1 MLKKV
6 ANLFAIAVLAVS
18 SLSFAQTAMP
28 SISPAM
34 MEQFRQLPRAE
45 QERLARQYGVDL
57 SMLQQGTMGST
68 GTINSQ
74 QQGTNLTQ
82 PRRERELQQQMQE
95 DTRKSKKTGPE
106 RFGLKLFD
114 AEISTFAPVLTQ
126 PVPDNYIL
134 GPDDQLL
141 LQLFGKQS
149 SQSTLTV
156 SRDGT
161 INVADVGPVT
171 VGGLTYSVAA
181 KLITDRIRQAMIGVD
196 AAVSM
201 GQLRTI
207 NIFVAGEAKY
217 PGAYAVSALTSVTQA
232 LFVAGGVSDIGS
244 LREITVKRA
253 GKTVAEFDLYD
264 LLLRGDLRQDVNL
277 QHGDVVFIA
286 PVRALAEV
294 RGEVKRPAI
303 YEVKASDTLGD
314 LLSMAGGAKAGAFP
328 RAAVLERFNQQNL
341 RDLQNL
347 DLTVNTDRNL
357 KAQAGDVLRIGTAS
371 GRVENQL
378 TLAGAVVRPGFY
390 AWRDGIRINQLLAS
404 LWSDV
409 LMTADLE
416 YALVAREINPAGDLE
431 FIQFNL
437 GQAITEPHSE
447 ANIYLQPRDKVLVF
461 HYADQTYQRNKLNDY
476 LREKI
481 SELLDEN
488 SDRRWLLGD
497 LATETFKKLD
507 EKPNPFDMLEPV
519 EPMLQEG
526 ELPLSQT
533 EQVKLLKDHLRL
545 VLEQLFTDP
554 EVLVLSTHLNRTE
567 LLYPL
572 LYKIRQ
578 QARSGHELQL
588 LTVTGDVKVPG
599 DYPLTANASVSSL
612 LQAAGGLKDSAFIG
626 RAELS
631 RVSGSNTSY
640 NGINVSHQP
649 INLQAILNGSSESI
663 KLQSRDRL
671 NVFSTPEWRADR
683 TIELSGEVRFPG
695 KYTIQHGETLSD
707 VLQRAGGFT
716 DSAFVTGAVFTR
728 EQVKEKE
735 AAQFSK
741 LIEQLKTDIATRALS
756 TDRISSSKETL
767 ELIAEIEKI
776 RPVGRLVVNLEQI
789 MAQNPAYDVA
799 VEDGDFL
806 HIPRINRSVTVV
818 GEVQHTG
825 SHRYDSKLS
834 LDDYLNS
841 AGGFRKRADD
851 SRVYVIRADGSVMIP
866 RANRWFSVDKNR
878 IQPGDTIVIP
888 LDTEYKD
895 NMTLWTQIT
904 QVFYQ
909 SAVAIAALNSF

>member
-6 ANLFAIAVLAVS
+6 ANLFAIAVLTVS

-57 SMLQQGTMGST
+57 SMLQQGGMGSA

-82 PRRERELQQQMQE
+82 PRRERELQQQIQE
-95 DTRKSKKTGPE
+95 DTRKSKRTGPE

-114 AEISTFAPVLTQ
+114 AEISTFSPVLTQ
-126 PVPDNYIL
+126 PVPDNYVL

-149 SQSTLTV
+149 SQTTLTV

-161 INVADVGPVT
+161 INLPDIGPVT
-171 VGGLTYSVAA
+171 VGGLTYNTAI
-181 KLITDRIRQAMIGVD
+181 KLVTERVRQAMIGVD

-390 AWRDGIRINQLLAS
+390 AWRDGIRLNQLLAS

-409 LMTADLE
+409 LMTADLD

-461 HYADQTYQRNKLNDY
+461 HYADQVYQRAKLNDY
-476 LREKI
+476 LRENI
-481 SELLDEN
+481 DLQLEEN
-488 SDRRWLLGD
+488 ANNLWLLGD
-497 LATETFKKLD
+497 LTSVAFKTLDKQSDTFLGQET
-507 EKPNPFDMLEPV
+507 
-519 EPMLQEG
+519 
-526 ELPLSQT
+526 S
-533 EQVKLLKDHLRL
+533 EQLLKGADQQVLLKDNLRN
-545 VLEQLFTDP
+545 VLEQLFTDT
-554 EVLVLSTHLNRTE
+554 EMLALSPHLNRTE
-567 LLYPL
+567 LLYPIL
-572 LYKIRQ
+572 QKIRQ
-578 QARSGHELQL
+578 QARTGKELQL
-588 LTVTGDVKVPG
+588 VSITGDVKVPG
-599 DYPLTANASVSSL
+599 DYPLTSDTTVTSL
-612 LQAAGGLKDSAFIG
+612 LKAGGGLKDSAFIG

-631 RVSGSNTSY
+631 RVYGNNTNH
-640 NGINVSHQP
+640 NGININHQSL
-649 INLQAILNGSSESI
+649 NLQAILDGSAESL

-671 NVFSTPEWRADR
+671 NVFSTPEWKADR
-683 TIELSGEVRFPG
+683 IIELTGEVRFPG
-695 KYTIQHGETLSD
+695 KYTIQHGETLSG

-735 AAQFSK
+735 ATQFRK

-756 TDRISSSKETL
+756 TDRISSTSETL
-767 ELIAEIEKI
+767 SMIAEIEKI

-789 MAQNPAYDVA
+789 MAQNPAYDIA

-806 HIPRINRSVTVV
+806 HIPRVNRSVTVV

-851 SRVYVIRADGSVMIP
+851 DRVYVIRADGSVMIP

-878 IQPGDTIVIP
+878 IQPGDTVVVP

-895 NMTLWTQIT
+895 NMTLWAQVTQI
-904 QVFYQ
+904 FYQ
-909 SAVAIAALNSF
+909 SAVALAALNSF

>member
-1 MLKKV
+1 MLRKV
-6 ANLFAIAVLAVS
+6 TKLILFAVIAMPVLSV
-18 SLSFAQTAMP
+18 AQTAIP

-57 SMLQQGTMGST
+57 STLQQGGLGNASGSIS
-68 GTINSQ
+68 GSQ
-74 QQGTNLTQ
+74 DITSLTQ
-82 PRRERELQQQMQE
+82 TRRERERLQQLQE
-95 DTRKSKKTGPE
+95 DPRKQKAGLE

-134 GPDDQLL
+134 GADDQLL

-161 INVADVGPVT
+161 VNLPDIGPVT
-171 VGGLTYSVAA
+171 VGGLSYNVAI
-181 KLITDRIRQAMIGVD
+181 KLITERVRQTMIGVD

-253 GKTVAEFDLYD
+253 GKTIAEFDLYD
-264 LLLRGDLRQDVNL
+264 LLLRGDLRQDINL

-286 PVRALAEV
+286 PVKALAEV
-294 RGEVKRPAI
+294 HGEVKRPAI
-303 YEVKASDTLGD
+303 YEVKPNDTLAD
-314 LLSMAGGAKAGAFP
+314 LLSMAGGAKAGAYP
-328 RAAVLERFNQQNL
+328 RAAVLERFNQYNL

-347 DLTVNTDRNL
+347 DLTDTNTRNI
-357 KAQAGDVLRIGTAS
+357 KARAGDVLRIAGSS

-390 AWRDGIRINQLLAS
+390 AWRQGMTVNNLIGS
-404 LWSDV
+404 LWSDL
-409 LMTADLE
+409 LMTADLD
-416 YALVAREINPAGDLE
+416 YALIAREINAAGDLE
-431 FIQFNL
+431 FIHFNL
-437 GQAITEPHSE
+437 GQAVTQPDSID
-447 ANIYLQPRDKVLVF
+447 NIALHPRDKILIF
-461 HYADQTYQRNKLNDY
+461 HHADQYYQRNKLNDFIRKQ
-476 LREKI
+476 LTDV
-481 SELLDEN
+481 LDEN
-488 SDRRWLLGD
+488 TDRRWLLGD
-497 LATETFKKLD
+497 LASDTFKKLD
-507 EKPNPFDMLEPV
+507 EEPNVFQMLDNV
-519 EPMLQEG
+519 EQPISEG
-526 ELPLSQT
+526 ETPLT
-533 EQVKLLKDHLRL
+533 VAEQEKLLKSRL
-545 VLEQLFTDP
+545 NYILEELFTDL
-554 EVLVLSTHLNRTE
+554 EVLQLTPHLNRTE

-572 LYKIRQ
+572 LKRAKQ
-578 QARSGHELQL
+578 QARTNQELKL
-588 LTVTGDVKVPG
+588 VSISGDVKVPG
-599 DYPLTANASVSSL
+599 EYPLTAQATVSSL
-612 LQAAGGLKDSAFIG
+612 LLAAGGLKDSAFVG

-631 RVSGSNTSY
+631 RVHGENSDF
-640 NGINVSHQP
+640 NGINVSHQAV
-649 INLQAILNGSSESI
+649 NLQAILTGSADPVT
-663 KLQSRDRL
+663 LQSRDRL
-671 NVFSTPEWRADR
+671 NIFSTPEWKANR

-695 KYTIQHGETLSD
+695 KYSIQHGEKLSD

-716 DSAFVTGAVFTR
+716 DNAFVSAAVFTR

-756 TDRISSSKETL
+756 TDRVSSTRETL
-767 ELIAEIEKI
+767 LMIAEIEKI
-776 RPVGRLVVNLEQI
+776 RPVGRLVVNIEQI
-789 MAQNPAYDVA
+789 LAQNPSYDVV
-799 VEDGDFL
+799 VEDGDYL
-806 HIPRINRSVTVV
+806 HIPRVNRSVTVV

-825 SHRYDSKLS
+825 SHRFDSKLS
-834 LDDYLNS
+834 FEEYLNL

-866 RANRWFSVDKNR
+866 KSNRWFSVDKNT
-878 IQPGDTIVIP
+878 IQPGDTIVVP

-895 NMTLWTQIT
+895 NMTLWAQVTQI
-904 QVFYQ
+904 FYQ